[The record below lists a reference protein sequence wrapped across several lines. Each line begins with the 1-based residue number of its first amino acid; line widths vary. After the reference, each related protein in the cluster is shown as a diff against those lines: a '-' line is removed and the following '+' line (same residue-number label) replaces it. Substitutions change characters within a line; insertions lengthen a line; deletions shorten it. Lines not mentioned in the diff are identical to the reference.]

1 MEGVQASKWYR
12 WLWWS
17 PLLTVPTL
25 IAFLFNDI
33 GYDLVCNSYSKCDW
47 SLAERVSWVIAV
59 LGSALWHL
67 LLLIPAR
74 DKQSAFVRWHGRQ
87 ALFLAGL
94 RTVVPLYFILKFGI
108 DFETLLFIP
117 VLILIWLFGTLWGQ
131 NQAERGDCSLARWFG
146 RADELPGPALD
157 VDSMLKIIR
166 YSRDP
171 EERHKALFKL
181 KELGVVEEL

>member
-1 MEGVQASKWYR
+1 MEREQASMWYR
-12 WLWWS
+12 WLWLS

-25 IAFLFNDI
+25 IAFASSEI
-33 GYDLVCNSYSKCDW
+33 AYS
-47 SLAERVSWVIAV
+47 LPGIEYEVFAV

-67 LLLIPAR
+67 FLLIPAR
-74 DKQSAFVRWHGRQ
+74 NKESAFVRWHGRQ
-87 ALFLAGL
+87 ALTLAGL
-94 RTVVPLYFILKFGI
+94 RTIVPLYFVLKFGI

-146 RADELPGPALD
+146 RADELLPGSAPD
-157 VDSMLKIIR
+157 VKSMLNIIR

-171 EERHKALFKL
+171 QERQKALFKL
-181 KELGVVEEL
+181 KELGMVEEL